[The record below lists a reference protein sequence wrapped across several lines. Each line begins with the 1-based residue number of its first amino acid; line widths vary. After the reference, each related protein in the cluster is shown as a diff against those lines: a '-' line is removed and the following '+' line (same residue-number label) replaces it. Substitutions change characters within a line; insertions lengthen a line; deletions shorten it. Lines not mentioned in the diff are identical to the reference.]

1 MAALVLALAPSPLH
15 PRPLRLVHWQ
25 CTRFHL
31 FLIRLAHN
39 QSMMCADGG
48 GALLDGTLD
57 EAAEHAAFRQAVAAW
72 RQGEKEAVNKGSCY
86 QCYRL
91 FYKVSQPRRCSRPMG
106 ASLTNADLARAFL
119 GLEQSSSHQQFTS
132 DSHEFCREEC
142 LQAYSVRMK
151 ELQKSKVRLAFPG
164 DGLNWPHHHQSRIP
178 LSLDH

>member
-1 MAALVLALAPSPLH
+1 
-15 PRPLRLVHWQ
+15 
-25 CTRFHL
+25 
-31 FLIRLAHN
+31 
-39 QSMMCADGG
+39 MMCADGG

-91 FYKVSQPRRCSRPMG
+91 FYKVSQPMG
-106 ASLTNADLARAFL
+106 ASLTKFNAYLARAFL

-151 ELQKSKVRLAFPG
+151 ELQKSKVRLAFP
-164 DGLNWPHHHQSRIP
+164 W
-178 LSLDH
+178 